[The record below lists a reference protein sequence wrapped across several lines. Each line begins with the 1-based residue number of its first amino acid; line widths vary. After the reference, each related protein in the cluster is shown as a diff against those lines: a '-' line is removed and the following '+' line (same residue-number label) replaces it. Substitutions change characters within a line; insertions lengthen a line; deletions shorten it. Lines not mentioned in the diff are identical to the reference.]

1 MSFKRI
7 LNEVTGKEAFEVDE
21 SFVMEQIGD
30 QINDEERELINKFV
44 EQSQEEQLQTKLE
57 ATEKDTTVQG
67 AFYRICNVPKKECD
81 DSPLGDIEHP
91 ERITSRKRSVFAH
104 EGQMIQTD
112 GTGKNTKLSKV
123 YKRGDNRGALLGALK
138 RMKLNI

>member
-7 LNEVTGKEAFEVDE
+7 LNKVTGKEAFEVDE

-30 QINDEERELINKFV
+30 QIDDEERELINKFV

-57 ATEKDTTVQG
+57 ASEKDTAVQG